1 VFLPQFGECCGTWYI
16 LCSFGIFFPRFGI
29 FYQEKIWQPRS
40 VFAASDKTPPPPTPL
55 PDPCLE
61 ISQNRLLLN
70 YDEFF
75 LAPRVSLF
83 ANFEAGLPDVI
94 HIFRPK
100 IAVWVNLGG
109 NALEAVGIFY

>member
-1 VFLPQFGECCGTWYI
+1 
-16 LCSFGIFFPRFGI
+16 
-29 FYQEKIWQPRS
+29 
-40 VFAASDKTPPPPTPL
+40 
-55 PDPCLE
+55 
-61 ISQNRLLLN
+61 
-70 YDEFF
+70 
-75 LAPRVSLF
+75 LF